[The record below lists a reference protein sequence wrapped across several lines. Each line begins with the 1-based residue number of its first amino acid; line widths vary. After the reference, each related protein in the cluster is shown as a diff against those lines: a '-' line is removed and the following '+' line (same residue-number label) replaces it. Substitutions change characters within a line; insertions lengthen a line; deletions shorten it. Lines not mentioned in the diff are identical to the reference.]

1 MTRLGKYIQVTQT
14 RKIELADPRERE
26 RDLLIEVLIGEDYY
40 WRRIKDASTIRLSSS
55 LALLPKKSGWILT
68 GNRTN
73 ITANQIMDN
82 RVTPQHSVKVLRRF
96 CDLDTIKITRRQ
108 ERSLTTGGS
117 QILLEFRDSYRIED
131 GRTVVRFQKEMGE
144 LSRNQGTAE
153 RFRALQKRLQ
163 QDYALRAIYEEQM
176 LVYVVKQ

>member
-1 MTRLGKYIQVTQT
+1 
-14 RKIELADPRERE
+14 
-26 RDLLIEVLIGEDYY
+26 
-40 WRRIKDASTIRLSSS
+40 
-55 LALLPKKSGWILT
+55 
-68 GNRTN
+68 
-73 ITANQIMDN
+73 MDD
-82 RVTPQHSVKVLRRF
+82 RVTPEHSVKVLRRF

-131 GRTVVRFQKEMGE
+131 GRTVVRFPKEMGE
-144 LSRNQGTAE
+144 LSQNHGTAE
-153 RFRALQKRLQ
+153 RFRAPQKRLQ